1 MHAWQQRTVQE
12 VIQKTPDTQSS
23 IFANMPFEYKKVLV
37 LGATS
42 GIGWAL
48 ASKLIENGV
57 SVIAVGRR
65 QANLDDFAKQHS
77 KGNASVDTA
86 VFDVTKLKEIPGF
99 AKDMF
104 TKHPDLDCIFLN
116 SGMQRHLDWTK
127 PDEVDL
133 EAVDLEVLTNY
144 TSFLHLTKAFL
155 PYLQKQAPKP
165 TSMIFTTSGLALVPI
180 LYCPGYCATKAALHH
195 QILALRQQM
204 KDADSNVKIIELF
217 PPAVQTE
224 LHDAKHQPQMG
235 DRGKDI
241 GMPLNEFT
249 DEAWAGLSAEDNE
262 QVPVQMVKTM
272 MGFNGWEQERQK
284 TAQKMWAFMKQQQ
297 H

>member
-1 MHAWQQRTVQE
+1 
-12 VIQKTPDTQSS
+12 
-23 IFANMPFEYKKVLV
+23 MPFEYKKVLV

-48 ASKLIENGV
+48 ASKLVENGI
-57 SVIAVGRR
+57 SVVAVGRR

-86 VFDVTKLKEIPGF
+86 VFDITKLQEIPGF

-165 TSMIFTTSGLALVPI
+165 TSMIYTTSGLALVPI

-284 TAQKMWAFMKQQQ
+284 TAQKMWTFIKQQQ